1 MGPSYAAPSGSS
13 YAAPDGGEP
22 AGGEPDDRRRADPR
36 RVRRTTLLGAVG
48 VTGLTAAACA
58 YLWHTDPHRPG
69 QLLPRC
75 PFNVMTGLLC
85 PVCGGTRMAY
95 DLLHGDLSAAFHD
108 NAALLVLGVP
118 LAAYVGGRLL
128 YEGLRGRRYRVRP
141 RTRTLAVALVVA
153 VVWGVVRNVTG

>member
-1 MGPSYAAPSGSS
+1 MAKERGNHAGPVPGASPEAAPG
-13 YAAPDGGEP
+13 APGAPE
-22 AGGEPDDRRRADPR
+22 DRK
-36 RVRRTTLLGAVG
+36 RVRRVTLLGAVA

-58 YLWHTDPHRPG
+58 YLWHTDPHQPG

-75 PFNVMTGLLC
+75 PFNAMTGLLC
-85 PVCGGTRMAY
+85 PGCGGTRMAY

-128 YEGLRGRRYRVRP
+128 YEGLRGRRYRPRP
-141 RTRTLAVALVVA
+141 TPRTLAAVLATAL
-153 VVWGVVRNVTG
+153 VWGVVRNVTG